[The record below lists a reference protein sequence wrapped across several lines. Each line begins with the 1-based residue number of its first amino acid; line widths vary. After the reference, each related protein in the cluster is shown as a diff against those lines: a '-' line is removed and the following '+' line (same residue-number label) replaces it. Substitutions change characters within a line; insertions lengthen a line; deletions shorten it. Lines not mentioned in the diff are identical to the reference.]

1 MKVTVKTA
9 QKSLK
14 MYTQSPAELAA
25 QLNTQASA
33 QNPKTKLLLGT
44 ATDGAAVTT
53 REALVLRLS
62 YIAEKMRT
70 LEDLDESL
78 SFIPLQHILLTGSTS
93 QTRERLAHAC
103 LVIPLTAPLKS
114 ALGDDQL
121 YSAALQLWLGQ
132 LRDHGVLKQ
141 IPRLRHDEWSQWL
154 SMPATISQNSTVALY
169 HDGPALDADSLRA
182 AAQQNRL
189 EAIIPTGIVESQATA
204 QQHLKLHAPLDV
216 IKSFASIQKDW
227 LQDPDHRKA
236 CLLHLRAAENSS
248 EILSKDVAAAIQL
261 LAGDDHDIAD
271 ELMAEYAKTRQTTS
285 TSIGLRFFIQKNALD
300 VAKSWLRVTPSGAL
314 KVDNK
319 AFAKEFVRTHHVL
332 YSPDA
337 VDGVAYYYGG
347 HWLFS
352 KEAQHQIKLA
362 INRELMDAD
371 VFHLTTQREC
381 LETVATEAAAT
392 DLDDTPFTDA
402 PRNLIEFK
410 NVTYDIKE
418 DRFIPNGAEHYQ
430 SRHLP
435 YAIKTHG
442 FKEPSLTLE
451 WLNALVGHDEIARTT
466 LVRFI
471 GYSFVT
477 GYAHQVMLFLVGK
490 GGNGKSFLLRY
501 IKQFFGQ
508 YTSALS
514 WHDLTTPGDRF
525 SLVQLADKYVN
536 ITGDIESVR
545 TKAAQRLKIITGGD
559 PIKVEKKGKDAFSV
573 NISAKLLFAANQ
585 LPAMNDFT
593 NGFIRRPRVI
603 RMPLSLES
611 TNPQQRTKA
620 REFKQK
626 YTPDKLAAEA
636 DDFVYYAIRS
646 YVEANTNEAD
656 DLAVF
661 PESPAMIEAKSR
673 WIKTSDSVGSFIDKY
688 LTFSSAIAAQKD
700 GDVVKNIYHVYRTV
714 TSDAGSQPVA
724 QSRFVDRIL
733 DEFDGATKIRT
744 KRRGIQ
750 ATRLQGVVFNIDA
763 IDVIVHEMGTN
774 NEAWVKS
781 TYRFAAWR
789 AQDPVPKPLL

>member
-62 YIAEKMRT
+62 YIAEKLRT

-154 SMPATISQNSTVALY
+154 SMPATTAQNSTVALY

-189 EAIIPTGIVESQATA
+189 ETIIPTGIVESQATA
-204 QQHLKLHAPLDV
+204 QQYLKLHAPLDV

-261 LAGDDHDIAD
+261 LAGDNYDTAD
-271 ELMAEYAKTRQTTS
+271 ELMAEYAKIRQTTS

-371 VFHLTTQREC
+371 AFHLTTQREC
-381 LETVATEAAAT
+381 LETVATEGAVT
-392 DLDDTPFTDA
+392 DLDERPFTDA
-402 PRNLIEFK
+402 SKGLIEFK
-410 NVTYDIKE
+410 NATYDIKA
-418 DRFIPNGAEHYQ
+418 DRFIPNRAEHYQ

-435 YAIKTHG
+435 YTIKTCD

-451 WLNALVGHDEIARTT
+451 WLDALVGHDEIARTT

-536 ITGDIESVR
+536 ITGDIESVK

-573 NISAKLLFAANQ
+573 SISAKLLFAANQ

-611 TNPQQRTKA
+611 TNPQQRAKA
-620 REFKQK
+620 RAFKQK
-626 YTPDKLAAEA
+626 YTPEKLAAEA
-636 DDFVYYAIRS
+636 DDFAYYAIRS
-646 YVEANTNEAD
+646 YVDANTDTAD

-661 PESPAMIEAKSR
+661 PESPAMTQAKAR
-673 WIKTSDSVGSFIDKY
+673 WISTSDTAGRFIADY
-688 LTFSSAIAAQKD
+688 LVHSDSLKAAKD
-700 GDVVKNIYHVYRTV
+700 GDTVKGIYRFYCYI
-714 TSDAGSQPVA
+714 AGEDGNRPLSQARLVN
-724 QSRFVDRIL
+724 RIL
-733 DEFDGATKIRT
+733 DEFEDATKVRS
-744 KRRGIQ
+744 KRRGVQ
-750 ATRLQGVVFNIDA
+750 ANRLIGIALNFDA
-763 IDVIVHEMGTN
+763 IDTIARGMGAN
-774 NEAWVKS
+774 NEPWVK
-781 TYRFAAWR
+781 TTCGFAEWR